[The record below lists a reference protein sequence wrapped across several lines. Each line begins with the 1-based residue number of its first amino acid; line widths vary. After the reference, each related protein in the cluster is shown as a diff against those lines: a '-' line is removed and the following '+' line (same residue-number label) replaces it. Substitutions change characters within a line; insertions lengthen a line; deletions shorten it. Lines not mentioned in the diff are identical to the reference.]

1 MSHTPTAPAGAPTP
15 AHLPGDTSQ
24 GSRLKHLP
32 ISFFAM
38 VMGLAG
44 LTIAWAKAGHVF
56 GLDPV
61 VGLGLLV
68 ATTIAFAAILGL
80 YVLKVLL
87 YRPEVVAELSHPVKI
102 SFFPTIAISFL
113 LLAIATLAVDTG
125 STSTAIARGEWLLGT
140 ALLFGA
146 TLYILSLWMQ
156 HERFQ
161 VHHLNP
167 AWFIPA
173 VGNVVVPVAGVPL
186 GYVEISWFFFSIGIV
201 LWIVLL
207 TLVLYR
213 VFFHDPIEARLLPS
227 LFILIAP
234 PAVGFIALTR
244 LQGELD
250 AGGRV
255 LYSFGLFMAFVVL
268 SQAARFARLPFGLPA
283 WAYSFPLAAI
293 TIATFLMYE
302 LTEVDVYRW
311 LGVAFLVLLNVVVMA
326 LLARTFVAV
335 RNRQICVPG
344 N

>member
-1 MSHTPTAPAGAPTP
+1 MSHTPKAPAGTSTP
-15 AHLPGDTSQ
+15 AHLSGDEPQ
-24 GSRLKHLP
+24 GSRLSYLP

-44 LTIAWAKAGHVF
+44 LTIAWAKAGHVL
-56 GLDPV
+56 GLDPGV
-61 VGLGLLV
+61 ALGLLV
-68 ATTIAFAAILGL
+68 ATTITFAALLGL
-80 YVLKVLL
+80 YAAKFVLH
-87 YRPEVVAELSHPVKI
+87 RHEVIAELGHPVKI

-125 STSTAIARGEWLLGT
+125 SASTLIARGEWLLGT
-140 ALLFGA
+140 VLLFGA
-146 TLYILSLWMQ
+146 TLHILSLWM
-156 HERFQ
+156 HHDRFR

-186 GYVEISWFFFSIGIV
+186 GYIEISWFFFSIGIV

-213 VFFHDPIEARLLPS
+213 MFFHDPIEARLLPS

-250 AGGRV
+250 ADGRV
-255 LYSFGLFMAFVVL
+255 LYFFGLFMAFVVL
-268 SQAARFARLPFGLPA
+268 SQARRFVRLPFGLPA

-293 TIATFLMYE
+293 TIATLLMYE
-302 LTEVDVYRW
+302 LTDVDAYRW
-311 LGVAFLVLLNVVVMA
+311 LGVAFLVLLNVVVTA
-326 LLARTFVAV
+326 LLVRTFVAV

-344 N
+344 T